1 MAKTAIRLEHEWSD
15 KPDYTSVKIV
25 DPDGYVVE
33 IASDASLYGVIAY
46 RVDRANWLPTF
57 PQNLTV
63 VICETRSPV
72 YSYPTIGHRSVVGAD
87 DCGDE
92 TFRTLAPAYPPNHDP
107 ASASPTQLHHPAG
120 MGIASPDRHNHSN
133 NRSDPQPRHGQAD
146 VMGYFCNK
154 SHRSSVACLK
164 SSYAGLSQGSGRRSW
179 SRQRA
184 GSVRS
189 SRRCRSR
196 WRR

>member
-1 MAKTAIRLEHEWSD
+1 MAKTVIRLESEWSD

-25 DPDGYVVE
+25 DPDGFVVE

-107 ASASPTQLHHPAG
+107 ASASPTQLYHPAG

-154 SHRSSVACLK
+154 SHRSRL
-164 SSYAGLSQGSGRRSW
+164 RMRS
-179 SRQRA
+179 
-184 GSVRS
+184 
-189 SRRCRSR
+189 
-196 WRR
+196 